1 MVSIKSVTRAKLT
14 DDLCGYKLNV
24 VDKRL
29 RALSDRTQPLDAT
42 TDADDY
48 IGRYARITGSQNSYN
63 VFDRDLPGK
72 ADTKLGVA
80 DSRCLL

>member
-24 VDKRL
+24 DKRL
-29 RALSDRTQPLDAT
+29 RALSDRTQSLDAT

-72 ADTKLGVA
+72 ADTKLGVT